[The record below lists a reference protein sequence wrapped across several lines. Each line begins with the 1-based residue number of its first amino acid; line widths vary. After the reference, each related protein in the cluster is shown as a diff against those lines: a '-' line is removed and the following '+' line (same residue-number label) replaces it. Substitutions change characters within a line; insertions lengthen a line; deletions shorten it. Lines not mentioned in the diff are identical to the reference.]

1 MMTAN
6 FVRFAR
12 LLCLL
17 LLSAP
22 TLAQPAT
29 ESATLDQVVGELA
42 ASEPLIDPDFGIAV
56 RALGLRRTVEMWQW
70 QLLAD
75 AHSDVARYQAI
86 WSQRPIA
93 SGSYDPAHRNPAM
106 PFMSTQWL
114 SGSALL
120 NGQPVSPALLQTLDG
135 WQAQAIQVDLLP
147 ENLAAIFRVQ
157 AGQLFAGNDSE
168 QPQIGDLRV
177 SWQSLPSGPVRGLVL
192 LNDAGLAMGEG
203 GGLIRG
209 MDVTTELPG
218 LAQGARPGAD
228 LAWWLLAGL
237 LLALAM
243 LLLVVLRRV
252 RKQN

>member
-1 MMTAN
+1 MTVN

-17 LLSAP
+17 LLSAV

-29 ESATLDQVVGELA
+29 ESAKLDVVAGELA
-42 ASEPLIDPDFGIAV
+42 ASEPLIDPEFGIAV

-75 AHSDVARYQAI
+75 AEPGAKRYQAI
-86 WSQRPIA
+86 WSQQPIA
-93 SGSYDPAHRNPAM
+93 SVDFDPEHRNPAM
-106 PFMSTQWL
+106 PFMSAQWL

-135 WQAQAIQVDLLP
+135 WQAQAAKIDLLP
-147 ENLAAIFRVQ
+147 ENLAAIFRVED
-157 AGQLFAGNDSE
+157 GQLFSGNVSE

-218 LAQGARPGAD
+218 LVQGARPGAD
-228 LAWWLLAGL
+228 LAWCLLAGL
-237 LLALAM
+237 LLFLAF

-252 RKQN
+252 RQQN